1 MAITGIPTGDERSS
15 EDAAIVAEI
24 NITPLTDIFL
34 VLLII
39 FMVTST
45 VAQHEGKNIDL
56 PEATQSEETPPKSVT
71 VSIDTDG
78 VIKVNDAIVPSGMLD
93 QMIGKALD
101 QAQEKIV
108 VLKGDKSVLLGR
120 AVNIL
125 DIAQQKGAKGIAL
138 ATQQPALRAG
148 APPD

>member
-1 MAITGIPTGDERSS
+1 MAISALPGEGEGG

-39 FMVTST
+39 FMVTTT
-45 VAQHEGKNIDL
+45 VTEDEGKNIDL
-56 PEATQSEETPPKSVT
+56 PEATESEETPPKSVT
-71 VSIDTDG
+71 VAIDAEG
-78 VIKVNDAIVPSGMLD
+78 VIKVNDEVVQPGMLE
-93 QMIGKALD
+93 QMIGTALD
-101 QAQEKIV
+101 QAEEKIV
-108 VLKGDKSVLLGR
+108 VLKGDKRVFLGK

-138 ATQQPALRAG
+138 ATQQPG
-148 APPD
+148 PDE

>member
-1 MAITGIPTGDERSS
+1 MAINKLPGGEEGES
-15 EDAAIVAEI
+15 EGGGIVAEI

-45 VAQHEGKNIDL
+45 VADEEGKNIDL
-56 PEATQSEETPPKSVT
+56 PEATQSEDTPPKAVT
-71 VSIDTDG
+71 VAIDAQG
-78 VIKVNDAIVPSGMLD
+78 VIKINDRLVKPGMLE
-93 QMIGKALD
+93 QIIEEELELAE
-101 QAQEKIV
+101 EKIV
-108 VLKGDKSVLLGR
+108 VLKGDKRVLLGQ

-138 ATQQPALRAG
+138 ATQQP
-148 APPD
+148 PPDS